1 MASDETWKAPPG
13 GLGGYIRRTARASLR
28 ETGTLAYVLHRI
40 TGLLLTVYL
49 FLHIGA
55 MSLARLQGQGFEE
68 LMATFRQPAFLIVDW
83 FIVLGVLIHGL
94 NGIRLVLFDL
104 GIGLRHQ
111 SALFWGLMAV
121 SGVVALIGL
130 LLILP
135 EVLRGA

>member
-1 MASDETWKAPPG
+1 MASGEEWKAPPE
-13 GLGGYIRRTARASLR
+13 GLGKYVRRTAKASVR
-28 ETGTLAYVLHRI
+28 ETGTLAFVLHRV

-68 LMATFRQPAFLIVDW
+68 LMATFRQPAFLIIDW
-83 FIVLGVLIHGL
+83 FIVVGVLIHAL
-94 NGIRLVLFDL
+94 NGVRLVLFDL

-111 SALFWGLMAV
+111 RALFWGLMAV

-130 LLILP
+130 LLVLP
-135 EVLRGA
+135 EILGGA